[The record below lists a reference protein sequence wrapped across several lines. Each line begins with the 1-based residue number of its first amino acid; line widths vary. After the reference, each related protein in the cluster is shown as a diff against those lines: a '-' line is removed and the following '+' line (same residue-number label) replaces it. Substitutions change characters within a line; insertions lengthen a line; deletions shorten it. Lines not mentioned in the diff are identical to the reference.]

1 MPEQKYKYSPSHP
14 VKVPEKPV
22 PDTSLNPLDW
32 IKAKFYHLKVE
43 GEIKMWNTIKDFL
56 VAKLVQWVLK
66 VGAGVLVTLGIS
78 NNSVEEIIGAV
89 VSLILGIVYSLL
101 THKKIAL
108 TDPKVFLIND

>member
-1 MPEQKYKYSPSHP
+1 MTEIKYKYSPSNP
-14 VKVPEKPV
+14 VKVLVKPV
-22 PDTSLNPLDW
+22 PDISLNPLEW

-43 GEIKMWNTIKDFL
+43 GETKMWNTIKDFL

-78 NNSVEEIIGAV
+78 NNSIEEIIGAS
-89 VSLILGIVYSLL
+89 VSLILGVIYSLI

-108 TDPKVFLIND
+108 TDPKTFLKIE